1 MGFDNAAETRII
13 ERKRKRNQ
21 SIAKQE
27 ILRGT
32 WELRRVCRDFL
43 QEWEGDWTEEMEK
56 TRMRKEDMK
65 KKEDFERKER
75 FKKIDK
81 KKEQLR

>member
-1 MGFDNAAETRII
+1 MQQRQELLKEKGK
-13 ERKRKRNQ
+13 ERNKR
-21 SIAKQE
+21 IAKQE
-27 ILRGT
+27 KLRGT
-32 WELRRVCRDFL
+32 WELMRVCKDFM
-43 QEWEGDWTEEMEK
+43 QEWDPLPEGMEK